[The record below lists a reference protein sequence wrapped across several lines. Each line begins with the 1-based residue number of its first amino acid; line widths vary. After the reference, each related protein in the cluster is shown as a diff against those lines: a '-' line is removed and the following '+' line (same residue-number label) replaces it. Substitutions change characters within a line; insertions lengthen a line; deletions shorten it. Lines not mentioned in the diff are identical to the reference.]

1 MEDLLLNI
9 VKEATGSKL
18 QNLKQAAQIAHG
30 NKNLNIFMNIIFNEK
45 FVFNNIAD
53 KLFRQ
58 HGTYRDA
65 SHELRS
71 LV

>member
-30 NKNLNIFMNIIFNEK
+30 NEKWNIFMITLNSIKIIVLKILQINFFGNTEPLGMRHMSY
-45 FVFNNIAD
+45 D
-53 KLFRQ
+53 R
-58 HGTYRDA
+58 
-65 SHELRS
+65 
-71 LV
+71 